1 MSSSQV
7 SISFYQGRWSLTSY
21 SNSNIQAI
29 TMNRRGQFQT
39 APADET
45 VAEDA
50 LGEDFMD
57 ESAPSS
63 PPLTQCQCSF
73 LRVGL
78 LNLLS

>member
-1 MSSSQV
+1 
-7 SISFYQGRWSLTSY
+7 
-21 SNSNIQAI
+21 
-29 TMNRRGQFQT
+29 MNRRGQFQT